1 MAHKRIFAV
10 SEKDFERFGC
20 SSCGCKDGHDSTT
33 SNLARLRRCQSCN
46 SETIILTDGVK
57 TSPISVQG
65 GEYFPALSRH
75 PLDIAE

>member
-20 SSCGCKDGHDSTT
+20 SICGCQDGHDGTT
-33 SNLARLRRCQSCN
+33 SKLARLRKCQSCG
-46 SETIILTDGVK
+46 SETIILADGVK

-65 GEYFPALSRH
+65 GLYFPALSKH
-75 PLDIAE
+75 PLDIAK